1 MVSRLE
7 ALARLARNGPSQ
19 LLVDTWQ
26 AFATDLE
33 AELTVRERQAGVRTH
48 RGLAHREHARGLT
61 QEHAAIRALV
71 ETIGRQVAHRRV
83 RPATIEL
90 LAEILGE
97 RVAIATD
104 DAAPRRADV
113 LL

>member
-7 ALARLARNGPSQ
+7 ALAGLARTGPSQ
-19 LLVDTWQ
+19 LLDDAWR
-26 AFATDLE
+26 AFAADLE
-33 AELTVRERQAGVRTH
+33 AELTVRERQANGRAY
-48 RGLAHREHARGLT
+48 RGPAQRERARGLT